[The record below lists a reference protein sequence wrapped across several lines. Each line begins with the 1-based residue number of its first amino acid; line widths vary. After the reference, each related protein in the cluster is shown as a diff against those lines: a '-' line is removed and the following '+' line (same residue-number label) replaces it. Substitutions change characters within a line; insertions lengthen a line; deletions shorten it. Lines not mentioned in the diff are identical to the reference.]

1 MQLSVSD
8 ISVQVS
14 AVSTSEGKDRCYEQA
29 CVVPVLQCGFV
40 RENMLL
46 LCSPV
51 DQLIRMEFSFGSP
64 SCPVRSFA
72 CLSHPVTF
80 PNFPNANRDRS
91 SAAAMHYFHFFE
103 EYFTFYYY

>member
-72 CLSHPVTF
+72 CLSHPVIF
-80 PNFPNANRDRS
+80 PNIPNANRDRS
-91 SAAAMHYFHFFE
+91 VLLPCIYSFFE
-103 EYFTFYYY
+103 ELGV